1 MERDGGPRPIV
12 RRIVMT
18 KYADESRK
26 GAVLLAAI
34 DEADHCCTCSVDRLA
49 SVTNTIHLCD
59 RQLKKKQPPLPLER
73 NTPQG
78 QGGAND
84 VKATSAEE
92 RVNVGQKRE
101 VLHAATSPFFQSTA
115 SGD

>member
-1 MERDGGPRPIV
+1 
-12 RRIVMT
+12 MT

-49 SVTNTIHLCD
+49 SVTNMIHLCD

-78 QGGAND
+78 QGGPND
-84 VKATSAEE
+84 VRSSSPAEE
-92 RVNVGQKRE
+92 RVHIGQKRE
-101 VLHAATSPFFQSTA
+101 VLHAATSPFPQPANST
-115 SGD
+115 G